1 MNEMYSM
8 GLSLHSVGGA
18 ALLAVVFLN
27 LFMLIAAKDLKKYRR
42 LMSIFLIPLTQSVL
56 GFVIFSG
63 VVMMAA
69 KHLSFSVENIIM
81 IIISL
86 VFIVIEV
93 KRIKSLKYLDAKK
106 ERALELYKPFAR
118 RLLQIEFIMTLL
130 ISLWMW
136 FA

>member
-8 GLSLHSVGGA
+8 GLSLHSIGGA

-27 LFMLIAAKDLKKYRR
+27 LFMLIVAKDLKKYRR
-42 LMSIFLIPLTQSVL
+42 LMSVFLIPLTQTTL

-81 IIISL
+81 IGISL
-86 VFIVIEV
+86 AFIVLEV

-106 ERALELYKPFAR
+106 ERALEFYKPFAR
-118 RLLQIEFIMTLL
+118 RLLQIEFVMTLL

>member
-69 KHLSFSVENIIM
+69 KHLSFSVENIVM

>member
-8 GLSLHSVGGA
+8 GLSLHSMSGVA
-18 ALLAVVFLN
+18 VLAVVFLN
-27 LFMLIAAKDLKKYRR
+27 LFMLIAAKDLAKYKR
-42 LMSIFLIPLTQSVL
+42 LMSVFLIPLTQSVL

-69 KHLSFSVENIIM
+69 KHLSFSVENILM
-81 IIISL
+81 IVIAI
-86 VFIVIEV
+86 VFIGIEV
-93 KRIKSLKYLDAKK
+93 KRIKSLKYLNPKK
-106 ERALELYKPFAR
+106 EKALELYKPFAR